1 MSNQTYTPDNKA
13 PDQFDYQKNHDLNC
27 VCMGLGV
34 VGRDFAESRVWVCDC
49 DAGPDHPTAMAHAV
63 TCDCVP
69 CPFGEL
75 S

>member
-1 MSNQTYTPDNKA
+1 
-13 PDQFDYQKNHDLNC
+13 

-34 VGRDFAESRVWVCDC
+34 VGRDFAESRVWACDC

-75 S
+75 L